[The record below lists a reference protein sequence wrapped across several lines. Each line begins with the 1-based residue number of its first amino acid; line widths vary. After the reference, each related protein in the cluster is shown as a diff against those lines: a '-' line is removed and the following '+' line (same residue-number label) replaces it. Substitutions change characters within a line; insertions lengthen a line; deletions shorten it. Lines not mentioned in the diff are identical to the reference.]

1 MILMPSESRVL
12 WGPLSEARL
21 PLSLTVSLCDL
32 RPRFIQK
39 CMIGKGYRAIARN
52 GRVLLASDCP
62 LVEMAKRTVC
72 LRVQTW
78 HKAILAGDPPAPYGL
93 LLCIRGKDQGRAD
106 YVARLVSNSE
116 EPFDLALAVGGGLIL
131 EIRHQSAASF

>member
-1 MILMPSESRVL
+1 MTFMPSEGRVL
-12 WGPLSEARL
+12 WGPLSEAGL

-62 LVEMAKRTVC
+62 LVELADRTVC

-78 HKAILAGDPPAPYGL
+78 HKAILPDDRPAPYGL
-93 LLCIRGKDQGRAD
+93 LLCVRCKDQGRAD

-131 EIRHQSAASF
+131 EIRRQGAANS